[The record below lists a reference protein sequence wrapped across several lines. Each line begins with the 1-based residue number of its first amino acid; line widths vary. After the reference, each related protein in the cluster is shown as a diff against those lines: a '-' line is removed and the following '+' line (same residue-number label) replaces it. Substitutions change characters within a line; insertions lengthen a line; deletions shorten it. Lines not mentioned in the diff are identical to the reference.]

1 MVRLLVNFQVYEL
14 LQDNTYQQD
23 IKCIP
28 FFRYLRMIPLDISVV
43 LLLFLYMSVPLDIKN
58 NIYVTLKSKIAY
70 VEFSVVV

>member
-1 MVRLLVNFQVYEL
+1 MVRLLVNFEVYEL

-28 FFRYLRMIPLDISVV
+28 FFQYLRMILLDISVV
-43 LLLFLYMSVPLDIKN
+43 LLLFLYMSVPLDIKS

>member
-1 MVRLLVNFQVYEL
+1 MVRLLVNFEVYEL

-28 FFRYLRMIPLDISVV
+28 FFQYLRMILLDISVV